1 MLGDLNKDGSINSDD
16 LIILQNYLL
25 NKGTIS
31 SGDVILADLNFDG
44 VLNGVDLT
52 LLRQKLLQQ

>member
-1 MLGDLNKDGSINSDD
+1 MESINSDD

-52 LLRQKLLQQ
+52 LLRQKVLQQ

>member
-1 MLGDLNKDGSINSDD
+1 MIIFLFQ

-52 LLRQKLLQQ
+52 LLRQKVLQQ